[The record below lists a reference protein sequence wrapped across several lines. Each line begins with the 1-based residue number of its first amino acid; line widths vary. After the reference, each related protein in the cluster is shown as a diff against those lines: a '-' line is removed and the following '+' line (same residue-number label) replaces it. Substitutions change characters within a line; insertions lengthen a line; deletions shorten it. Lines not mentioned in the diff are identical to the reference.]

1 MHDPVRFIPSP
12 ILPEIIRIVPDVLQ
26 DVRGF
31 FLELYH
37 EEKFAKAGIQARFV
51 QDNRSRSRKGTVRG
65 LHYQI
70 RKPQGKL
77 VWVPCGKVY
86 DVAVDIRRD
95 SPGFGKWVGMILSDE
110 EKNAV
115 YIPPNFAHGFCVLSE
130 EAEIFYKCTD
140 FYDPEAERCIRW
152 NDPDLG
158 IEWPVEEPFLSGRD
172 AASPLLAGA
181 ELPS

>member
-1 MHDPVRFIPSP
+1 V
-12 ILPEIIRIVPDVLQ
+12 LPEILYIAPDVFE
-26 DVRGF
+26 DDRGF

-37 EEKFAKAGIQARFV
+37 EQKFAEAGIRARFV
-51 QDNRSRSRKGTVRG
+51 QDNRSRSRRGTVRG

-77 VWVPCGKVY
+77 VWVPRGKVY
-86 DVAVDIRRD
+86 DVAVDIRRN
-95 SPGFGKWVGMILSDE
+95 SPRFGRWAGMILSDE

-115 YIPPNFAHGFCVLSE
+115 YIPPGFAHGFCVLSE
-130 EAEIFYKCTD
+130 EADIFYKCTD

-152 NDPDLG
+152 DDPALG
-158 IEWPVEEPFLSGRD
+158 IDWPVGKPLLSGRD
-172 AASPLLAGA
+172 AASPRLADA

>member
-1 MHDPVRFIPSP
+1 VRFVRSP
-12 ILPEIIRIVPDVLQ
+12 ILPEIIQIVPDVFQ

-37 EEKFAKAGIQARFV
+37 EAKFADAGIHARFV

-77 VWVPCGKVY
+77 VWVPYGKVY
-86 DVAVDIRRD
+86 DVAADIRRN
-95 SPGFGKWVGMILSDE
+95 SPTFGKSVGMILSDE

-115 YIPPNFAHGFCVLSE
+115 YVPPNFAHGFCVLSE

-152 NDPDLG
+152 NDPELG
-158 IEWPVEEPFLSGRD
+158 IDWPVEEPFLSGRD
-172 AASPLLAGA
+172 AASPFLADA
-181 ELPS
+181 ELPP

>member
-1 MHDPVRFIPSP
+1 MRFLPSP
-12 ILPEIIRIVPDVLQ
+12 VLPEIIRIVPDVFQ

-37 EEKFAKAGIQARFV
+37 EAKFARAGIHARFV

-77 VWVPCGKVY
+77 VWVPHGRVY
-86 DVAVDIRRD
+86 DVAVDLRRN

-115 YIPPNFAHGFCVLSE
+115 YIPPGFAHGFCVLSE

-152 NDPDLG
+152 NDPALG
-158 IEWPVEEPFLSGRD
+158 IDWPVVEPVLSGRD
-172 AASPLLAGA
+172 AASPLLADA

>member
-1 MHDPVRFIPSP
+1 MRFLPSP
-12 ILPEIIRIVPDVLQ
+12 ILPEIIRILPDVFQ
-26 DVRGF
+26 DGRGF

-37 EEKFAKAGIQARFV
+37 EEKFARAGIHARFV
-51 QDNRSRSRKGTVRG
+51 QDNRSRSRRGTLRG

-77 VWVPCGKVY
+77 IWVAHGKVY
-86 DVAVDIRRD
+86 DVAADIRRN
-95 SPGFGKWVGMILSDE
+95 SPSFGKWVGMVLSDE

-152 NDPDLG
+152 DDPDLG
-158 IEWPVEEPFLSGRD
+158 IDWPVSEPVLSLKDKTSPFLKD
-172 AASPLLAGA
+172 A
-181 ELPS
+181 ELPP